1 MSEIITIKDIIP
13 KSQQNFL
20 YGLTTGIEFD
30 WHYLNEVTY
39 ENTIEGKKSTPG
51 FCNMLYTNGVMN
63 PKNQYA
69 NLFYPILLEYLDR
82 QNLKLKHLFRMRLGF
97 LMNTPY
103 MIPSVPYMYNNPHID
118 MLDDHMVG
126 LYYLHDTD
134 GDTVIF
140 NETEESSKYT
150 IKQRSR
156 PEQGKFVCFDGSH
169 YHASSCP
176 KMFSQRIVLTINF
189 SIEK

>member
-1 MSEIITIKDIIP
+1 MSEIITVKDIIP
-13 KSQQNFL
+13 KTQQKFL
-20 YGLTTGIEFD
+20 LDTVTSLDFD
-30 WHYLNEVTY
+30 WHYLSEVTY
-39 ENTIEGKKSTPG
+39 EHTIEGKKSTSG
-51 FCNMLYTNGVMN
+51 FCNMLYSNGI
-63 PKNQYA
+63 KNKYTD
-69 NLFYPILLEYLDR
+69 LFYPILLEYLDKEKL
-82 QNLKLKHLFRMRLGF
+82 NLRTLFRMRLGF
-97 LMNTPY
+97 LLNTPY
-103 MIPSVPYMYNNPHID
+103 MIPSVSYMYNNPHID

-150 IKQRSR
+150 IKQRSK

-189 SIEK
+189 SVEK